1 MDIKD
6 LKLNKLS
13 DDALT
18 QRQLQTL
25 KGGKGLYCRC
35 ACAYVNQGGSST
47 QDNGFANRD
56 MGKQSSQGGTYFLPD
71 VEIEGPQKEE

>member
-13 DDALT
+13 DDALA

-25 KGGKGLYCRC
+25 KGGDIRCQC
-35 ACAYVNQGGSST
+35 ACAYVNHGGSST
-47 QDNGFANRD
+47 QDNGLANRD
-56 MGKQSSQGGTYFLPD
+56 SGKRSPQGGTYFLPD
-71 VEIEGPQKEE
+71 VEIIGHKKEE